1 MKDDNNEI
9 ELIGSKINNESLNIN
24 NEDLDKTMENYDSGV
39 GCFELKKFENIFM
52 DSKNNKSTSSL
63 SVDNSELESIY
74 KDKNALKNYNKYNS
88 NNNSTN
94 NTSNNNF
101 SININESTKEENR
114 KIVGVELLKP
124 KKKKR
129 KNKNKKDKNEN
140 NQNEKAK
147 NTNQGRKTKE
157 ESKTSTSKRNKFAK
171 DNIFHKMKTY
181 IFEFIINLINA
192 KIKCV
197 FKNQKYL
204 IRKFNKEILRDVTI
218 GFNIKLFK
226 LKLRNLLN
234 KNISDK
240 YTTVNS
246 NANKEI
252 LEKLEMNENFD
263 KILNF
268 TVKEA
273 YEIFLSEDY
282 EEIIIK
288 EFEIDKC
295 NIKFNNM
302 KGVINKL
309 RDEENE
315 DDVYLRELEY
325 YFLHIDLLMDEN
337 KIRKQRKEKLKLD
350 D

>member
-1 MKDDNNEI
+1 MFESFFTQNDYMNENDNENCSLFDENI
-9 ELIGSKINNESLNIN
+9 EKYGSP
-24 NEDLDKTMENYDSGV
+24 
-39 GCFELKKFENIFM
+39 FENLNEGIKKYFF
-52 DSKNNKSTSSL
+52 L
-63 SVDNSELESIY
+63 
-74 KDKNALKNYNKYNS
+74 NA

-94 NTSNNNF
+94 NSSNPNS
-101 SININESTKEENR
+101 SININDSQNISNESIKEENG

-124 KKKKR
+124 KKKNR

-171 DNIFHKMKTY
+171 DNIFRKIKTNF
-181 IFEFIINLINA
+181 INDFIINLINA
-192 KIKCV
+192 KIKSV
-197 FKNQKYL
+197 FGYQKYL
-204 IRKFNKEILRDVTI
+204 VRKFNREIVTDVTI
-218 GFNIKLFK
+218 RFNLNLFD
-226 LKLRNLLN
+226 LQLRNLLN

-282 EEIIIK
+282 EEIISM
-288 EFEIDKC
+288 EFEIDKQ

-315 DDVYLRELEY
+315 DDVYLRELEH
-325 YFLHIDLLMDEN
+325 YFLNIYSLMDES